1 METDVSLISHL
12 MTLIEEAEDHLLGPV
27 VNIALSVYVVLSIIE
42 PGRAARLFLRL
53 RQVRLHISLVATSA
67 QIPIENLVLWQAADL
82 PPINRLSLSN
92 LRLAVDDATIQT
104 EMLCAEYAKKHNVLW
119 SFIDELS
126 RNDHP
131 ADLTR
136 SLMLA
141 GFDDIDDRALP
152 LFSDMK
158 LKHGFLKNVMTKARE
173 AYERNAWAR
182 DGFDKTQSASDNVEY
197 WRFSQLMLKAADT
210 RHVLWFRSSETSVS

>member
-1 METDVSLISHL
+1 MTIGRSQLSFHARLLEAHREHSIPALRLLMETDVSLISHL

-27 VNIALSVYVVLSIIE
+27 VNIA
-42 PGRAARLFLRL
+42 
-53 RQVRLHISLVATSA
+53 LVATSA

-131 ADLTR
+131 AALTR
-136 SLMLA
+136 SLMLT